1 MGLQGEPV
9 AWAPGQD
16 GDSLQTGGVRVP
28 AQGVPAGGSRSA
40 QGSGYPHASLCGSAP
55 PALPRVGGG
64 GGWIPP
70 LQPAG
75 G

>member
-40 QGSGYPHASLCGSAP
+40 QGSGYPHASLCASAP